1 MALDATWPTG
11 WILGGGYTLS
21 GTVAA
26 YDGETA
32 SNGRRIMSPLLDI
45 PEGSYIL
52 SASFTV
58 EAATTVEAYTYYYD
72 GNGKNT
78 RSTYSTSVRS
88 VYPLPETSSPAA
100 IEFTLPVAYQ
110 EGEQYVRWV
119 LWGPS
124 GGVPGSVRAVTWR
137 DADPWESA
145 WPSAWKLSGA
155 GWSWDAIGIAHY
167 DGSRDPNA
175 GDTAR
180 RMYPN
185 GQPRAAEGRYVL
197 TMEVR
202 TDSTDKPTAAVEYFT
217 GAGTYKRRPA
227 IPAADVPALPG
238 GGAWTRWTVPYQV
251 AFNGDEEVA
260 RPLVTFPRGIVV
272 DVQDVRVLRTDV
284 PDQQNALSW
293 TGSWW
298 SNAQIT
304 KTPTSL
310 ISTDAVNVGTSGR
323 IGTATA
329 GWPGGRIYRV
339 SATVEADVPSNL
351 NLGAYTL
358 TTRVGASASYRR
370 SIWPSGSARTI
381 QPGRPEIHSVD
392 IALDYRPGE
401 ASCQFIGYLR
411 PTDISGGGTATIT
424 RIVVQDITDLAA
436 PTAPAGVRRPQMR
449 AVAYS
454 ILGDRIGQL
463 PDVLSMTATVPL
475 NDTPTLSLSYAPDPA
490 ARGELVDRDIEVGVE
505 LSYDGFTWWEPPGC
519 RFITLSS
526 SGNLLG
532 DGTEA
537 RSLDAVHISH
547 MLDEAL
553 VWEVP
558 TTAQDADGKYNFLSV
573 SAGTILRTVWDAAV
587 RRGWGKGLTLDCTAA
602 RDSAGAAWTTVTTLA
617 FEVSTTIGSVLG
629 ALTDL
634 GMCDWRWEGR
644 TLRVFNADTVLAGE
658 RAIVWPLAV
667 GTTSAPESRS
677 WQDLATDVIVKGEG
691 HASWTYHNDE
701 APTSLRRI
709 ERVVEAGGVELEST
723 ARLSAQA
730 TLRAGATTAEEIT
743 REWSAFDA
751 KWLPFADYTVGD
763 WIQVQRASGND
774 RLQVAQVSLT
784 WDGNGLS
791 GHTTFGT
798 VLADSLSRLAK
809 RTKGIV
815 GLASTGGN
823 STRPA
828 ATAAKRTPAVPAGL
842 VARTTAWTTSY
853 GSTVA
858 TMDATWTA
866 VTTDTRGVALE
877 GIEYQLRVAQVSGP
891 PRIWSVGS
899 STAGSVEGLTAGEQY
914 TVEVRALATQEGT
927 YSAWSSPYG
936 FIASTDDT
944 PPERPSKPSARNS
957 LSVLVVAW
965 DGRDHKGGSMPVDFS
980 HLEVSVVAPGA
991 TPRATSRTYMP
1002 EDREVRLTGLDYT
1015 TWEVRLRA
1023 FDFAGNASAWS
1034 DPVQA
1039 ELEPLVDADAIQA
1052 QLDAMLPGLEEK
1064 SALYQRAAALVA
1076 SGTAVADR
1084 LPPDEG
1090 VPGETLWIAP
1100 DGKVWR
1106 MKTHY

>member
-1 MALDATWPTG
+1 MAAVDVQWPSG
-11 WILGGGYTLS
+11 WGRGAGFTTS
-21 GTVAA
+21 GSTVT
-26 YDGETA
+26 YDGNPA
-32 SNGRRIMSPLLDI
+32 SNARRLTSPVLRLD
-45 PEGSYIL
+45 EGSYIVSFQYTAEADCYL
-52 SASFTV
+52 ECYAYFYEGDTYVRSAWSTRERIYV
-58 EAATTVEAYTYYYD
+58 TATSTPTTVEWQ
-72 GNGKNT
+72 
-78 RSTYSTSVRS
+78 V
-88 VYPLPETSSPAA
+88 
-100 IEFTLPVAYQ
+100 PVAYQ
-110 EGEQYVRWV
+110 GSETGMKIIIQAMA
-119 LWGPS
+119 
-124 GGVPGSVRAVTWR
+124 GGVKGTIRAVTAREAPAWETPWR
-137 DADPWESA
+137 FA
-145 WPSAWKLSGA
+145 WWLDGA
-155 GWSWDAIGIAHY
+155 GWVRDSATQVTY
-167 DGSRDPNA
+167 DGTDYATA
-175 GDTAR
+175 GAAQR
-180 RMYPN
+180 RLYP
-185 GQPRAAEGRYVL
+185 QVMLPVPEGRYIL
-197 TMEVR
+197 TMEVK
-202 TDSTDKPTAAVEYFT
+202 TTSVEKPSATAYYFS
-217 GAGTYKRRPA
+217 AGTYAMTRTA
-227 IPAADVPALPG
+227 NVAQVPPLPG
-238 GGAWTRWTVPYQV
+238 GDTWTRWDIPYEV
-251 AFNGDEEVA
+251 AYASGEGYA
-260 RPLVTFPRGIVV
+260 RPLVVLPAGAVV
-272 DVQDVRVLRTDV
+272 SIRAVRILRTDIQD
-284 PDQQNALSW
+284 PQIALAW
-293 TGSWW
+293 TGNWW
-298 SNAQIT
+298 VNAETT
-304 KTPTSL
+304 KTAST
-310 ISTDAVNVGTSGR
+310 ISSSTAQTTGTYGR
-323 IGTATA
+323 WGSNTKP
-329 GWPGGRIYRV
+329 WPGGRTYRFSV
-339 SATVEADVPSNL
+339 VVEADADAPVSMSM
-351 NLGAYTL
+351 GAYIL
-358 TTRVGASASYRR
+358 TTGGAYAR
-370 SIWPSGSARTI
+370 SIWPAGNNKSVE
-381 QPGRPEIHSVD
+381 PGRRQVHSVD
-392 IALDYRPGE
+392 VVVDYRQGE
-401 ASCQFIGYLR
+401 GNLQLISYLR
-411 PTDISGGGTATIT
+411 PGGSTL
-424 RIVVQDITDLAA
+424 IVHQAIVQDITDLAA

-463 PDVLSMTATVPL
+463 PDVLSMTATLPR
-475 NDTPTLSLSYAPDPA
+475 NDTPTLSLSYAPEPA
-490 ARGELVDRDIEVGVE
+490 ARGDLVERDIEIGVE
-505 LSYDGFTWWEPPGC
+505 VSWDGYAWFEPPGC

-537 RSLDAVHISH
+537 RNLDAVHISH

-553 VWEVP
+553 VWEAP
-558 TTAQDADGKYNFLSV
+558 AAAQDADGKYNFLSV

-587 RRGWGKGLTLDCTAA
+587 RRGWGRGLTLDCTTA

-809 RTKGIV
+809 RAKGIV

-914 TVEVRALATQEGT
+914 TVEVRAVATQEGT

-936 FIASTDDT
+936 FITSTDDT
-944 PPERPSKPSARNS
+944 PPERPSKPAARNS
-957 LSVLVVAW
+957 LSVLVVTW
-965 DGRDHKGGSMPVDFS
+965 DGRDYKGGNMPVDFS

-1002 EDREVRLTGLDYT
+1002 EDREVRITGLDYS

-1052 QLDAMLPGLEEK
+1052 QLDAMLPGLEER
-1064 SALYQRAAALVA
+1064 SAIYQRAAALVA